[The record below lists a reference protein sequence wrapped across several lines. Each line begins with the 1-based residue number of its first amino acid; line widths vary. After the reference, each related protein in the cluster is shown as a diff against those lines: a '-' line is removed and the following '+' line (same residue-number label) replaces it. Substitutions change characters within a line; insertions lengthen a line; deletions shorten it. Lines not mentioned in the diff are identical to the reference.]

1 MSSATRT
8 TFASVIALAALSW
21 TQPVSAEEAFTSWSA
36 SVAVATPSAIPSLY
50 ALGPAS
56 LSIAVDVRRSPFGS
70 KPMTATALA
79 AKRGGDRI
87 FNENQLRGVVADN
100 SASNLTTGSNIISEG
115 AFAGSVGLPMV
126 IQNSGNN
133 VLIQHATIVNVQL
146 K

>member
-8 TFASVIALAALSW
+8 TYASVIALAALSW
-21 TQPVSAEEAFTSWSA
+21 TPSVTAAEA
-36 SVAVATPSAIPSLY
+36 SISLAVPDGAATPSATSIY
-50 ALGPAS
+50 AFGPAS
-56 LSIAVDVRRSPFGS
+56 LAIAVDVRHNPFGS
-70 KPMTATALA
+70 KPMSATALA

-100 SASNLTTGSNIISEG
+100 HASNLTTGANVISDG
-115 AFAGSVGLPMV
+115 AFSGSAGLPMV

-133 VLIQHATIVNVQL
+133 VLIQNATIVNVQV